1 MGSIILRNFGD
12 IISIVENRAK
22 IAGEVQASTR
32 DFIKG
37 AINEYHERISTER
50 AWKWR
55 KFDRSFTFSKAI
67 TTGTASVVS
76 GSREVTM
83 TGIVVSDSLVMRTI
97 RFANQREIYRIIGR
111 EIATN
116 KLFLECVYVGPT
128 NATSTY
134 KMYQYE
140 FALPPDL
147 DTLDQVYIDS
157 GGLTFNAQPGGELEG
172 INVIEFNRLLSIDSD
187 INGPPTFWNEDGEM
201 HYEGNFP
208 PLDVMVLDYD
218 FLAGEIF
225 DKVARIR
232 LFPIEPDATRV
243 IHLNYTRHV
252 ELLSDDTD
260 KPLIPPDDRWVLVHF
275 ALAEWYAAQGSG
287 TASDREFSRAKGILK
302 DMRAEYNQTDVK
314 PKLVVD
320 GRRYRRMRSIR
331 DRKFIFE
338 ISRIAERP

>member
-12 IISIVENRAK
+12 IVDVVENRAK
-22 IAGEVQASTR
+22 MAGSIQDSIR
-32 DFIKG
+32 DFVKG
-37 AINEYHERISTER
+37 TINEYHERISTER
-50 AWKWR
+50 SWKWR
-55 KFDRSFTFSKAI
+55 KFDRSFNFSKAI
-67 TTGTASVVS
+67 TTGTANVTS

-83 TGIVVSDSLVMRTI
+83 VGITVSDGLVMRSI
-97 RFANQREIYRIIGR
+97 RFGNQRELYRIIGR
-111 EIATN
+111 EVATN
-116 KLFLECVYVGPT
+116 KLFLESAYVGPT
-128 NATSTY
+128 TVGSKY

-157 GGLTFNAQPGGELEG
+157 GGIWYNGQPGGELEDL
-172 INVIEFNRLLSIDSD
+172 NVVEFNRHLSVYSD
-187 INGPPTFWNEDGEM
+187 MSGPPVFYNEDGEM

-232 LFPIEPDATRV
+232 LFPIEPDATRL
-243 IHLNYTRHV
+243 IHINYSRRV
-252 ELLSDDTD
+252 ELLSAPTD
-260 KPLIPPDDRWVLVHF
+260 RPLIPPDNCWVLVHF

-287 TASDREFSRAKGILK
+287 TAADREYGKAKDLLK
-302 DMRAEYNQTDVK
+302 EMRQEYNKTDVK
-314 PKLVVD
+314 PKLVFD
-320 GRRYRRMRSIR
+320 GRRYQRMRSFR
-331 DRKFIFE
+331 SKKYLFE